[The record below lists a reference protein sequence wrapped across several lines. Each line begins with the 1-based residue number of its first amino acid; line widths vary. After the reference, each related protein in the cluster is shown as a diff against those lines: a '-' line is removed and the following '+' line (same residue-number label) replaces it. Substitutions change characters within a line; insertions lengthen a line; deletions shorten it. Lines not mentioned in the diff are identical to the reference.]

1 MRSLLAFALSA
12 ATLAS
17 AALSVRDSKLQV
29 VDHVSHSLLH
39 SEPFSRDFHRAL
51 ASTDQLKVHFT
62 VARDDKPLQP
72 QQAAVLVENRQPE
85 PEPAGRRAVQLPVKV
100 RAASGKAK
108 RDIDLRTLAYLA
120 SPEHPDLDLSLLVGH
135 PNEQPLRLSLGS
147 VSVPP
152 SALAPTAAAEETLPK
167 HWEAEKYRPQ
177 PEIHWTFRGGEKQV
191 NVVVALAGL
200 AAVPRL
206 LPLPSSA
213 SAASGP
219 TSSTPTLP
227 QLLFLSSLLAL
238 ELLSILSWYR
248 FLPVLHTLPYYLA
261 LAAVA
266 VASGRAA
273 LGGMARRRKGQEVVE
288 GKKQL

>member
-1 MRSLLAFALSA
+1 MGLPPRDRKSLIL
-12 ATLAS
+12 
-17 AALSVRDSKLQV
+17 
-29 VDHVSHSLLH
+29 
-39 SEPFSRDFHRAL
+39 
-51 ASTDQLKVHFT
+51 
-62 VARDDKPLQP
+62 
-72 QQAAVLVENRQPE
+72 
-85 PEPAGRRAVQLPVKV
+85 
-100 RAASGKAK
+100 
-108 RDIDLRTLAYLA
+108 LRTTHDLKTDPFP
-120 SPEHPDLDLSLLVGH
+120 PE
-135 PNEQPLRLSLGS
+135 Q
-147 VSVPP
+147 
-152 SALAPTAAAEETLPK
+152 
-167 HWEAEKYRPQ
+167 
-177 PEIHWTFRGGEKQV
+177 
-191 NVVVALAGL
+191 
-200 AAVPRL
+200 VPRL

-248 FLPVLHTLPYYLA
+248 FLPVLYTLPYYLA

>member
-85 PEPAGRRAVQLPVKV
+85 PASRRAVQLPVKV

-108 RDIDLRTLAYLA
+108 RDIDLRTLAHLA

-147 VSVPP
+147 VSLPP
-152 SALAPTAAAEETLPK
+152 SALSPTTAAEETLPK

-200 AAVPRL
+200 AAVLAPW
-206 LPLPSSA
+206 A
-213 SAASGP
+213 
-219 TSSTPTLP
+219 
-227 QLLFLSSLLAL
+227 FLLATA
-238 ELLSILSWYR
+238 SPS
-248 FLPVLHTLPYYLA
+248 FCSGLPMT
-261 LAAVA
+261 
-266 VASGRAA
+266 
-273 LGGMARRRKGQEVVE
+273 
-288 GKKQL
+288 